1 MADAK
6 YFATTKKGEIFELRE
21 DLVSM
26 KEDKKKEAVKK
37 VIAAMTIGKD
47 VSALFTEVLN
57 CIQTN
62 NLELKKLVYLYIMNY
77 AKTQPD
83 RAILAVNTFQN
94 DANDPNPL
102 IRALAIRTMGCIRV
116 DKIVEYVCE
125 PLRRAL
131 NDQDPY
137 VLKTAAICV
146 AKLYD
151 VNPEIV
157 EEQGFLDQLRD
168 LISNS
173 NPMVVAN
180 AVAALTE
187 IDEVSPKPI
196 FSINKTSLPKLL
208 AALEE
213 CTEWGQVFIL
223 TSLAKYTPKDSREA
237 ENICNRVSP
246 RLQHANSA
254 VVLAAVKL
262 LMQYMNSIESKD
274 MIQAL
279 CQKLGPPLVTM
290 LSKQPEIQYV
300 ALRNI
305 NLILQKRPMVLQNEI
320 RVFFCKYNDP
330 IYVKMEKLEI
340 MIMLANDR
348 SIDQVLL
355 EFKGYAQEVD
365 VEFVRKAVRAIG
377 RCAIKLPNA
386 AEKCVHVLI
395 DIIKTKI
402 SYVVQEAVV
411 VIKDIFRRYPNQYES
426 IISLLC
432 DNLEALDEPEA
443 KASMIWIIGE
453 YAEAIDRAD
462 ELLEPF
468 LDTFNDEPPQV
479 QLQLLTAVVKLFLK
493 LFSKHPE
500 TTQRMVQDVLNMAT
514 QETDN
519 PDLRDRAYIYWRL
532 LSTDAVAAKQV
543 VLAPKPLIT
552 DQSDHLDAAVLDDL
566 IAQISTLASVYHK
579 PPETFVPK
587 IKAVAPSKKAEKAA
601 KAKARE
607 GADKPS
613 SSAQPSRGSLID
625 DAVPS
630 AGSSGTLHD
639 ILGGPT
645 TSTSGNKRVVEKFPL
660 LDAQKGQGME
670 VRGGFLRGS
679 GGNITLELTIVNH
692 LPQPLGQFRLIFKQ
706 NYFKLAP
713 PNSELPIAPIMPGQ
727 SADISVPLSF
737 TNQQA
742 TVALAIDVA
751 IKNSTGNVSYMTIP
765 FPLYNVFDEKPPTD
779 KTAYLEA
786 WKSID
791 NQKESYKDIT
801 NLFSTNLAEVQARL
815 ETYNVL
821 FVAKRKGPDGSEIYY
836 MSAKLLDGAV
846 ILLELAFLGGNC
858 KLCTKA
864 AVEGYVPFIEK
875 TIDRLLTLRG

>member
-6 YFATTKKGEIFELRE
+6 YFSTTKKGEIFELRE
-21 DLVSM
+21 DLNSM

-116 DKIVEYVCE
+116 EKIVEYVCE

-151 VNPEIV
+151 VNPEMV
-157 EEQGFLDQLRD
+157 EEQGFLEQLKG

-187 IDEVSPKPI
+187 IDEVSAKPI
-196 FSINKTSLPKLL
+196 FSLNKTTLHHKLL
-208 AALEE
+208 AAIEE

-223 TSLAKYTPKDSREA
+223 TAVAKYTPKDSREA

-254 VVLAAVKL
+254 VVLAAVKV
-262 LMQYMNSIESKD
+262 LMQYMNSIDSKD
-274 MIQAL
+274 VIQAL
-279 CQKLGPPLVTM
+279 CQKLGPPLVTL

-305 NLILQKRPMVLQNEI
+305 NLILQKRPSVLQNEI

-340 MIMLANDR
+340 MIMLSNDR
-348 SIDQVLL
+348 NIDQVLL
-355 EFKGYAQEVD
+355 EFKEYAQEVD

-377 RCAIKLPNA
+377 RCAIKLEHA

-395 DIIKTKI
+395 EIIKTKI
-402 SYVVQEAVV
+402 SYVVQESVV

-432 DNLEALDEPEA
+432 DNLEALDEPDA

-468 LDTFNDEPPQV
+468 LDTFKDEPPQV

-500 TTQRMVQDVLNMAT
+500 TTQQMVQDVLNMAT

-543 VLAPKPLIT
+543 VLAAKPLIN
-552 DQSDHLDAAVLDDL
+552 DQSDQLDANVLDDL
-566 IAQISTLASVYHK
+566 VAQISTLASVYHK

-587 IKAVAPSKKAEKAA
+587 IKAVAPSKKAS
-601 KAKARE
+601 KARE
-607 GADKPS
+607 REERKEEKQTAAQAS
-613 SSAQPSRGSLID
+613 SSGSLID
-625 DAVPS
+625 DLPT
-630 AGSSGTLHD
+630 AGSSGSLKDLLSAAPATAQRR
-639 ILGGPT
+639 I
-645 TSTSGNKRVVEKFPL
+645 VERFPV
-660 LDAQKGQGME
+660 LDAQRGQGME
-670 VRGGFLRGS
+670 VRAGFLRTTNGQIS
-679 GGNITLELTIVNH
+679 LEMSITNH
-692 LPQPLGQFRLIFKQ
+692 LAQPIGQFKLQFKQ

-713 PNSELPIAPIMPGQ
+713 ANADVALAGVAPGQ
-727 SADISVPLSF
+727 TAEVSVPLAT
-737 TNQQA
+737 TNQTA
-742 TVALAIDVA
+742 PVALTIDVA
-751 IKNSTGNVSYMTIP
+751 IKNNLAVSYMTIP
-765 FPLYNVFDEKPPTD
+765 FPLYNVFVEGAPTQ
-779 KTAYLEA
+779 KEGYLQA
-786 WKSID
+786 WKQIE
-791 NQKESYKDIT
+791 KESYKDFT
-801 NLFSTNLAEVQARL
+801 NLFSTDLAAIQARL
-815 ETYNVL
+815 EAYNIL
-821 FVAKRKGPDGSEIYY
+821 FVAKRRGTDEYTDVYY
-836 MSAKLLDGAV
+836 MSCKLLDGAI
-846 ILLELAFLGGNC
+846 ILLELAFAGSNC
-858 KLCTKA
+858 KLCTKTS
-864 AVEGYVPFIEK
+864 VEGYIPFVEK
-875 TIDRLLTLRG
+875 TIERVLTLRS

>member
-1 MADAK
+1 M
-6 YFATTKKGEIFELRE
+6 
-21 DLVSM
+21 
-26 KEDKKKEAVKK
+26 
-37 VIAAMTIGKD
+37 
-47 VSALFTEVLN
+47 
-57 CIQTN
+57 
-62 NLELKKLVYLYIMNY
+62 
-77 AKTQPD
+77 
-83 RAILAVNTFQN
+83 
-94 DANDPNPL
+94 
-102 IRALAIRTMGCIRV
+102 
-116 DKIVEYVCE
+116 
-125 PLRRAL
+125 
-131 NDQDPY
+131 
-137 VLKTAAICV
+137 
-146 AKLYD
+146 
-151 VNPEIV
+151 V

-168 LISNS
+168 LLSNA

-187 IDEVSPKPI
+187 IDEVSSKPI
-196 FSINKTSLPKLL
+196 FSINKTTLPKLL

-254 VVLAAVKL
+254 VVLAAVKV
-262 LMQYMNSIESKD
+262 LMQYMNSIETKD
-274 MIQAL
+274 IIQAL
-279 CQKLGPPLVTM
+279 CQKLGPPLVTL

-305 NLILQKRPMVLQNEI
+305 NLILQKRPSVLQNEI

-340 MIMLANDR
+340 MIMLSNDR
-348 SIDQVLL
+348 NIDQVLL
-355 EFKGYAQEVD
+355 EFKEYAQEVD

-377 RCAIKLPNA
+377 RCAIKLERA

-395 DIIKTKI
+395 EIIKTKI

-468 LDTFNDEPPQV
+468 LDTFKDEPPQV

-519 PDLRDRAYIYWRL
+519 PDLRDRAYVYWRL

-552 DQSDHLDAAVLDDL
+552 DQSDQLDASVLDDL
-566 IAQISTLASVYHK
+566 VAQISTLASVYHK
-579 PPETFVPK
+579 PPETFVAK
-587 IKAVAPSKKAEKAA
+587 IKAVAPTKKKEKAEKE
-601 KAKARE
+601 KSKGSQKVE
-607 GADKPS
+607 HQQQSG
-613 SSAQPSRGSLID
+613 GSLID
-625 DAVPS
+625 DSAIPT
-630 AGSSGTLHD
+630 AGSSGNLLD
-639 ILGGPT
+639 LLSGPV
-645 TSTSGNKRVVEKFPL
+645 SSSPSSGNRRIPEKFPV
-660 LDAQKGQGME
+660 LDAQRGNGLEVRAAFLRNKGQ
-670 VRGGFLRGS
+670 VS
-679 GGNITLELTIVNH
+679 LELSITNQSS
-692 LPQPLGQFRLIFKQ
+692 QPLGQFKLQFKQ

-713 PNSELPIAPIMPGQ
+713 VNPDVPINAVGPGQ
-727 SADISVPLSF
+727 TAEASVPLNYS
-737 TNQQA
+737 NQQA
-742 TVALAIDVA
+742 AVALTIDVA
-751 IKNSTGNVSYMTIP
+751 IKCNIGVSYMTIP
-765 FPLYNVFDEKPPTD
+765 FPLYNAFDENPPSD
-779 KTAYLEA
+779 KNGYLST
-786 WKSID
+786 WKAIE
-791 NQKESYKDIT
+791 KESYKDIP
-801 NLFSTNLAEVQARL
+801 NLFSSDLATVQARL
-815 ETYNVL
+815 EAYNAV
-821 FVAKRKGPDGSEIYY
+821 FVAKRKGSEGFTDIYY
-836 MSAKLLDGAV
+836 MSAKLLDGTV
-846 ILLELAFLGGNC
+846 VLLELAFGGSNC
-858 KLCTKA
+858 KICTKCT
-864 AVEGYVPFIEK
+864 VEGYVPFIEK
-875 TIDRLLTLRG
+875 TVERILTLQGGH

>member
-21 DLVSM
+21 DLNSM

-116 DKIVEYVCE
+116 DKIVEYVCD

-151 VNPEIV
+151 VNPEMV

-187 IDEVSPKPI
+187 IDEVSAKPI
-196 FSINKTSLPKLL
+196 FTLNKTTLPKLL

-254 VVLAAVKL
+254 VVLAAVKV
-262 LMQYMNSIESKD
+262 LMQYMNSIEAKD
-274 MIQAL
+274 VVQAL
-279 CQKLGPPLVTM
+279 CQKLGPPLVTL
-290 LSKQPEIQYV
+290 LSKQPEVQYV

-305 NLILQKRPMVLQNEI
+305 NLILQKRPSVLQNEI

-348 SIDQVLL
+348 NIDQVLL
-355 EFKGYAQEVD
+355 EFKEYAQEVD

-377 RCAIKLPNA
+377 RCAIKLENA

-395 DIIKTKI
+395 EIIKTKI
-402 SYVVQEAVV
+402 SYVVQESVV

-432 DNLEALDEPEA
+432 DNLEALDEPDA

-468 LDTFNDEPPQV
+468 LDTFKDEPPQV

-500 TTQRMVQDVLNMAT
+500 TTQQMVQDVLNMAT

-543 VLAPKPLIT
+543 VLATKPLIN
-552 DQSDHLDAAVLDDL
+552 DQSDQLDAPLLDDL
-566 IAQISTLASVYHK
+566 VAQISTLASVYHK

-587 IKAVAPSKKAEKAA
+587 IKAVASSKKSTKLKE
-601 KAKARE
+601 RE
-607 GADKPS
+607 TRAS
-613 SSAQPSRGSLID
+613 SSAAQSAPPTTQGSLID
-625 DAVPS
+625 DLPA
-630 AGSSGTLHD
+630 AGSSGSLRD
-639 ILGGPT
+639 VLNSAPT
-645 TSTSGNKRVVEKFPL
+645 AARRIVERFPV
-660 LDAQKGQGME
+660 LDAQRGQGME
-670 VRGGFLRGS
+670 VRAGFLRAPNGAIS
-679 GGNITLELTIVNH
+679 LELSITNH
-692 LPQPLGQFRLIFKQ
+692 LPQPLSQFKLQFKQ

-713 PNSELPIAPIMPGQ
+713 ANADVPIASLASGQ
-727 SADISVPLSF
+727 TAEASVPLAF

-742 TVALAIDVA
+742 AVALTIDVA
-751 IKNSTGNVSYMTIP
+751 LKNNLTVVYMTVP
-765 FPLYNVFDEKPPTD
+765 FPLYNVFAEGAPTQKD
-779 KTAYLEA
+779 AYLQA
-786 WKSID
+786 WKSIE
-791 NQKESYKDIT
+791 KESYKDIA
-801 NLFSTNLAEVQARL
+801 NLFSSDLTAIQSRL
-815 ETYNVL
+815 EAYNVL
-821 FVAKRKGPDGSEIYY
+821 FVAKRKGTDEYSDVYY
-836 MSAKLLDGAV
+836 MSCKLLDGATL
-846 ILLELAFLGGNC
+846 LLELAFAGANC
-858 KLCTKA
+858 KLCTKSS
-864 AVEGYVPFIEK
+864 VEGYVPFVEK
-875 TIDRLLTLRG
+875 TVERILTLRA

>member
-1 MADAK
+1 
-6 YFATTKKGEIFELRE
+6 
-21 DLVSM
+21 M
-26 KEDKKKEAVKK
+26 K
-37 VIAAMTIGKD
+37 
-47 VSALFTEVLN
+47 
-57 CIQTN
+57 
-62 NLELKKLVYLYIMNY
+62 
-77 AKTQPD
+77 
-83 RAILAVNTFQN
+83 
-94 DANDPNPL
+94 
-102 IRALAIRTMGCIRV
+102 
-116 DKIVEYVCE
+116 
-125 PLRRAL
+125 
-131 NDQDPY
+131 DQDPY

-151 VNPEIV
+151 VNPEMV

-168 LISNS
+168 LISNA

-187 IDEVSPKPI
+187 IDEVSSKSI
-196 FSINKTSLPKLL
+196 FSINKTTLPKLL

-254 VVLAAVKL
+254 VVLAAVKV

-274 MIQAL
+274 VIQAL
-279 CQKLGPPLVTM
+279 CQKLGPPLVTL
-290 LSKQPEIQYV
+290 LSKQPEVQYV

-305 NLILQKRPMVLQNEI
+305 NLILQKRPSVLQNEI

-340 MIMLANDR
+340 MVMLSNDR
-348 SIDQVLL
+348 NIDQVLL
-355 EFKGYAQEVD
+355 EFKEYAQEVD

-377 RCAIKLPNA
+377 RCAIKLERA
-386 AEKCVHVLI
+386 SEKCVHVLI
-395 DIIKTKI
+395 EIIKTKI

-468 LDTFNDEPPQV
+468 LDTFKDEPPQV

-519 PDLRDRAYIYWRL
+519 PDLRDRAYVYWRL

-552 DQSDHLDAAVLDDL
+552 DQSDQLDANVLDDL
-566 IAQISTLASVYHK
+566 VAQISTLASVYHK
-579 PPETFVPK
+579 PPETFVAK
-587 IKAVAPSKKAEKAA
+587 IKAVASSKKKEGSKGSKKIEKSQS
-601 KAKARE
+601 
-607 GADKPS
+607 PS
-613 SSAQPSRGSLID
+613 SGAQQSSNTGSLID
-625 DAVPS
+625 EDLVPTS
-630 AGSSGTLHD
+630 GSSGTLGD
-639 ILGGPT
+639 LLGAPKG
-645 TSTSGNKRVVEKFPL
+645 SNSVSGGSRRIPEKFPV
-660 LDAQKGQGME
+660 LDAQRGQGME
-670 VRGGFLRGS
+670 VKAGFLRHNGQVS
-679 GGNITLELTIVNH
+679 LELSITNQTS
-692 LPQPLGQFRLIFKQ
+692 QPIGQFKLQFKQ

-713 PNSELPIAPIMPGQ
+713 VNADVALSAVGPGQ
-727 SADISVPLSF
+727 TADVSVPLTYS
-737 TNQQA
+737 NQQA
-742 TVALAIDVA
+742 AVALTVDVA
-751 IKNSTGNVSYMTIP
+751 IKNNVAVSYMTIP
-765 FPLYNVFDEKPPTD
+765 FPLYNAFDENPPSD
-779 KTAYLEA
+779 KNGYLST
-786 WKSID
+786 WKAIE
-791 NQKESYKDIT
+791 KESYKDIT
-801 NLFSTNLAEVQARL
+801 NLFSSDISALQARL
-815 ETYNVL
+815 EAYSLV
-821 FVAKRKGPDGSEIYY
+821 FVAKRKGAEPFTDIVY
-836 MSAKLLDGAV
+836 MSGKLLDGTV
-846 ILLELAFLGGNC
+846 LLLELSFAGSNC
-858 KLCTKA
+858 RLCTKSP
-864 AVEGYVPFIEK
+864 VEGYVPFVEK
-875 TIDRLLTLRG
+875 TVERILTLQGGR